1 MLTSSSAVTPIPAAT
16 LVLMRPG
23 PQAPEILMVERGAR
37 MAFAPGALVFPGG
50 RIDPDDHTLGG
61 DPEAA
66 AKVAAIRETL
76 EETGIGVALDPPP
89 NERLEADLRRELHA
103 GALFSDLLARHH
115 LTLRPDALVPFA
127 RWCPTF
133 RETRNF
139 DTRFFLARAPAD
151 TRLPTADDTESVHA
165 LWTTARDVLTR
176 ADAGE
181 AHIIFP
187 TRRNLERLARF
198 AAFEDAEAD
207 ARAHTVE
214 TIVPWIEERDGARW
228 LCIPEGRGY
237 PVTAGLLENA
247 RRG

>member
-1 MLTSSSAVTPIPAAT
+1 MPDASPDPIPAAT

-23 PQAPEILMVERGAR
+23 PNGPELLMIERGAK

-50 RIDPDDHTLGG
+50 RIDPDDYGLGG
-61 DPEAA
+61 DLQGAA
-66 AKVAAIRETL
+66 RIAAIRETL
-76 EETGIGVALDPPP
+76 EETGIAVALDPPP
-89 NERLEADLRRELHA
+89 PDALEAELRRDLHA
-103 GALFSDLLARHH
+103 GRPFSALLAAHGVA
-115 LTLRPDALVPFA
+115 LRPTGLAPFA

-139 DTRFFLARAPAD
+139 DTHFFVARAPAES
-151 TRLPTADDTESVHA
+151 RLPTADDGESVHA
-165 LWTTARDVLTR
+165 LWTTAAEILDR

-187 TRRNLERLARF
+187 TRRNLERLAQF
-198 AAFEDAEAD
+198 ASFEEA
-207 ARAHTVE
+207 AAAAAHPVE
-214 TIVPWIEERDGARW
+214 TIVPWVEDREGARW

-237 PVTAGLLENA
+237 PVTAERMDSV

>member
-1 MLTSSSAVTPIPAAT
+1 MPDASPDPIPAAT

-23 PQAPEILMVERGAR
+23 PDAPELLMIERGAK

-50 RIDPDDHTLGG
+50 RIDPDDYGLGG
-61 DPEAA
+61 ELQGA

-76 EETGIGVALDPPP
+76 EETGIGVALEPSPG
-89 NERLEADLRRELHA
+89 EALEVGLRRDLH
-103 GALFSDLLARHH
+103 GGQPFSALLARHG
-115 LTLRPDALVPFA
+115 LSLRPTDLVPFA

-133 RETRNF
+133 REARNF
-139 DTRFFLARAPAD
+139 DTHFFLARAPAD
-151 TRLPTADDTESVHA
+151 SRLPTADNGESVHA
-165 LWTTARDVLTR
+165 LWTTAAEILAR

-198 AAFEDAEAD
+198 ASYEEAAAD
-207 ARAHTVE
+207 AAAHPVE
-214 TIVPWIEERDGARW
+214 TIVPWIEGREGAQW

-237 PVTAGLLENA
+237 PVTAERMDSV